1 MHIIP
6 LSTFSLL
13 SVCIADPPI
22 ITTHPQELRDVVDGK
37 AAKFSI
43 QATGIEPLNYKWQWM
58 PIWKDYESEEWE
70 PCDAKWFSGGTL
82 TIPKVGKSNEGSYRC
97 VVDNFA
103 GNQTSNP
110 AKLTVG
116 KKQHLPHI
124 YEVCVSHNCIYTFC
138 TQLNLP
144 KSIIIPKN

>member
-1 MHIIP
+1 MESGHIIP

-13 SVCIADPPI
+13 SVCVADPPI

-58 PIWKDYESEEWE
+58 PIWKDYESGEWE

-116 KKQHLPHI
+116 KKA
-124 YEVCVSHNCIYTFC
+124 TF
-138 TQLNLP
+138 TTYL
-144 KSIIIPKN
+144 